1 MRTGERRI
9 KREASQVEMKRKGRG
24 ISEIEIWVTGDELLV
39 DTKERLKTGTRQ
51 VNEGKDE

>member
-24 ISEIEIWVTGDELLV
+24 ISESEIWVTGGELLV
-39 DTKERLKTGTRQ
+39 DTKE
-51 VNEGKDE
+51 